1 MGGTHTHPQN
11 LSPTEILKYNPGRPA
26 GQLFYSI
33 YLTPAGLKP
42 HARTHAAAARSAL
55 RACCA
60 LPPAPRPMIE
70 PSPPPPGQPS
80 PGHTERAAQRYA
92 SRLPCESVS
101 RSTSFLTLLLLA
113 AMMGAARAA
122 CWPARSDCINALMA
136 EIP

>member
-1 MGGTHTHPQN
+1 MN
-11 LSPTEILKYNPGRPA
+11 LRSTQSVNLNHRPA
-26 GQLFYSI
+26 HKFYERSKGKRQFI
-33 YLTPAGLKP
+33 PAGLKP